1 MTLIHEVRNLMSYGT
16 NPSECEGISEMDV
29 GMILAGL
36 AYSGWML
43 YYVTKHN
50 NPTGELK
57 RKLDRLSSGE
67 LSKKEA
73 ESFRRDNGLAAVPKW
88 YWQLWGLMIFSC
100 LWTFLAARLLCKD
113 GGSNYLEKLLVGE
126 LQDRISG
133 MFESSAAGFAVHVFY
148 MPLAIHAKKRK
159 VIKQGGRKRNRSSV
173 VPNGK
178 TVIFSVKY
186 TCCQKIFNFFIGFV
200 LNLVE
205 HLITNYGDYLPFV
218 GGVLQAMW
226 IPGPFWKCEQ
236 SEAKP
241 NAQ

>member
-1 MTLIHEVRNLMSYGT
+1 MTQLHEERNLYY
-16 NPSECEGISEMDV
+16 PEPKECEGISGMDV
-29 GMILAGL
+29 AMILAGL